1 MTVQKIITEAELLA
15 MPDDQYMNT
24 QQLDFFRQLLQQQL
38 EEVTTHLA
46 ELRQAISQTPEIGD
60 DTDKASL
67 EEEKALLL
75 RQADRD
81 SRMTDK
87 LIKALERLEQKDFG
101 YCKETGDRI
110 GLARL
115 LLRPTAELSME
126 AKQLQEQKEEQFA
139 RARGSF

>member
-15 MPDDQYMNT
+15 MPDDQYMNA
-24 QQLDFFRQLLQQQL
+24 QQLDFFRRLLQQQL
-38 EEVTTHLA
+38 EEVTTHLS
-46 ELRQAISQTPEIGD
+46 ELRQAITQPPDVGD
-60 DTDKASL
+60 DSDKASL
-67 EEEKALLL
+67 EEEKALL

-81 SRMTDK
+81 GRMVDK
-87 LIKALERLEQKDFG
+87 LIKALERLEQDDFG

-139 RARGSF
+139 RTRGSF